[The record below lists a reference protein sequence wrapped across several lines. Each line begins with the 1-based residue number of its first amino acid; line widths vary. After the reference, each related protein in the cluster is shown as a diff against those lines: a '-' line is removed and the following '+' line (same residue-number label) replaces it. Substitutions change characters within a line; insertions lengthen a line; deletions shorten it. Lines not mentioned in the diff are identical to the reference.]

1 MIQPI
6 WIKRAVCV
14 TAIVVLGGC
23 ANVSAAIPPATPTN
37 SPSILSPLPT
47 TALSVSPTVP
57 PGIKTGKLSARLAM
71 LASSPTLRAA
81 SADDQARALSLPP
94 TGPGSLT
101 RDAEGRILVSIR
113 STDLSANGL
122 QVLRDAGATIVNVA
136 EAYQQVTAFVAVA
149 DLVTF
154 GNLAIVSNV
163 QEELAPA
170 NSGGAV
176 IPNPP

>member
-1 MIQPI
+1 
-6 WIKRAVCV
+6 
-14 TAIVVLGGC
+14 
-23 ANVSAAIPPATPTN
+23 
-37 SPSILSPLPT
+37 
-47 TALSVSPTVP
+47 
-57 PGIKTGKLSARLAM
+57 M

-101 RDAEGRILVSIR
+101 RDAQGRILVNIR

-122 QVLRDAGATIVNVA
+122 QTLRDAGATIVDVA
-136 EAYQQVTAFVAVA
+136 EAYQQVTAYVAVA
-149 DLVTF
+149 DIASI
-154 GNLAIVSNV
+154 GNLQIVQNV

-170 NSGGAV
+170 NAGGAI